1 MSPATGLAT
10 ELGQALKGSGEPG
23 TAELLE
29 ALLALLDGTEGAG
42 KAIGLTPLKGLVYR
56 LQLEPGPGPRSLIL
70 KRREPVLAQLNR
82 LVADRW
88 LPALGMGDH
97 CARLLATAA
106 EREGRWVWNV
116 YEDLGDGHLDGCTD
130 RQRIEA
136 AVDLVAELHA
146 RAAGHPLLPEV
157 RHHSQDL
164 GLPFFI
170 ANVGDAVRGLEALPA
185 AARQPPKELMA
196 LRDRLLERL
205 CPLMAE
211 TPGRAAVLKD
221 DGGPDT
227 LLHGDLWRA
236 NVFVTVAGEGVRVRL
251 IDWDHVGVG
260 PFSYDLSTFL
270 MRFPPAERPW
280 ILDRY
285 RQAVSEAGWRLP
297 AERELNVL
305 FETAEY
311 ARFANRVAWA
321 AMAWL
326 REGAEWVPV
335 ELAEIARWFEAWRPV
350 LAE

>member
-205 CPLMAE
+205 CPLVAE
-211 TPGRAAVLKD
+211 TPGR
-221 DGGPDT
+221 
-227 LLHGDLWRA
+227 R
-236 NVFVTVAGEGVRVRL
+236 R
-251 IDWDHVGVG
+251 
-260 PFSYDLSTFL
+260 S
-270 MRFPPAERPW
+270 
-280 ILDRY
+280 
-285 RQAVSEAGWRLP
+285 
-297 AERELNVL
+297 
-305 FETAEY
+305 
-311 ARFANRVAWA
+311 
-321 AMAWL
+321 
-326 REGAEWVPV
+326 
-335 ELAEIARWFEAWRPV
+335 
-350 LAE
+350 